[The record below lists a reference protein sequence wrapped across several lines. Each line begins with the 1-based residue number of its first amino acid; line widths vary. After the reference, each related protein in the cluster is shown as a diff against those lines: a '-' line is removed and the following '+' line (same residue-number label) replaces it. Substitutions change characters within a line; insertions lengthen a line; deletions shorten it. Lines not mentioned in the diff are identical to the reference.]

1 MFNKNVIFV
10 LLYLKEYYFG
20 GELCEFRS
28 YLTLAFFVRSLPKNT
43 KKTVFGDVLDSANA
57 NHASSNWA
65 QVLV

>member
-28 YLTLAFFVRSLPKNT
+28 YLTLAFFVRFLPKNAH
-43 KKTVFGDVLDSANA
+43 KIVFGDVLDR
-57 NHASSNWA
+57 
-65 QVLV
+65 

>member
-10 LLYLKEYYFG
+10 LLYLKENYFLGWGG

-43 KKTVFGDVLDSANA
+43 KKTVFGDVLDR
-57 NHASSNWA
+57 
-65 QVLV
+65 